1 MNAQSLIAID
11 PGTEKSGV
19 VLLDFRFGQPIWSP
33 GILDNKALLAEL
45 RRGTF
50 ASALFAIEQIRSYG
64 MAIGATTLDTV
75 EWSGRF
81 IEAWQRQTGC
91 GDDSVLRI
99 PRIQVKSRLC
109 HSGRAKDSNVR
120 QALIDRFGEPG
131 TKYKPGVLYG
141 ISSHLWSALAVG
153 VVAKD
158 MLAEKESAGKEAGH
172 GTA

>member
-1 MNAQSLIAID
+1 MSDQSLIAID

-33 GILDNKALLAEL
+33 GILDNAKLLAEL

-50 ASALFAIEQIRSYG
+50 CTPYFAIEQIRSYG

-81 IEAWQRQTGC
+81 IEAWQKQTGS
-91 GDDSVLRI
+91 GDEFVLRI
-99 PRIQVKSRLC
+99 PRIQVKSHLC
-109 HSGRAKDSNVR
+109 HSGRAKDANVR

-141 ISSHLWSALAVG
+141 IASHLWSALAVG

-158 MLAEKESAGKEAGH
+158 MLAEKQNDQ
-172 GTA
+172 T

>member
-1 MNAQSLIAID
+1 MTSQSLIAID

-19 VLLDFRFGQPIWSP
+19 VLLDFRVGQPIWTP
-33 GILDNKALLAEL
+33 GILDNKELLARLKDSSFE
-45 RRGTF
+45 T
-50 ASALFAIEQIRSYG
+50 AWFAIEQIRSYG

-75 EWSGRF
+75 EWGGRF
-81 IEAWQRQTGC
+81 IEAWQHHTGQ
-91 GDDSVLRI
+91 GDERVLRI
-99 PRIQVKSRLC
+99 PRIQVKSHLC
-109 HSGRAKDSNVR
+109 HSGRAKDANVR

-158 MLAEKESAGKEAGH
+158 MLAEK
-172 GTA
+172 TNDQT